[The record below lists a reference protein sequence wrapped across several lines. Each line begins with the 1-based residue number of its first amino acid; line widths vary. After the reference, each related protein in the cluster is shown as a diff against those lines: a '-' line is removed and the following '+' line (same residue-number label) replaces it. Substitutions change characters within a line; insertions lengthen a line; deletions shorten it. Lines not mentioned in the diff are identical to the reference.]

1 MQQSYVE
8 NLSERHH
15 EKPERLRFSGFF
27 IINLEHVYNW
37 VDVSTSDNV
46 QFKKAGKDINIW
58 YVNYIYMY
66 MYITYI
72 CIIIY
77 TCVYVLDNVTKNKW
91 DKMSHR
97 IYIHI
102 Q

>member
-1 MQQSYVE
+1 M
-8 NLSERHH
+8 
-15 EKPERLRFSGFF
+15 
-27 IINLEHVYNW
+27 EHVYNW

-77 TCVYVLDNVTKNKW
+77 TCVYVLRQCYKKQ
-91 DKMSHR
+91 
-97 IYIHI
+97 IG
-102 Q
+102 